1 MLTGPR
7 WLLHLEGASRTVGFR
22 LRREWVSLVAVC
34 RTVFAARHTHVRVF
48 DQREVGI
55 ISLQLGAHPDRA
67 HRRHPVRSF
76 SDEFRL

>member
-55 ISLQLGAHPDRA
+55 SSLQPDTHPDGARG
-67 HRRHPVRSF
+67 RHSAQSF
-76 SDEFRL
+76 SDEF